1 MKKQKKWTKTRHGVI
16 SNVARVVLAPVIR
29 IKYGIRV
36 KKFKESKHGQYL
48 VLMNHQTAWDQFF
61 VGAAFHG
68 AVYYVA
74 SEDIFSLGFVSKII
88 RWLVAP
94 IPIKKQTTDLNAVL
108 NCMRVVKEGGTV
120 AMAPEGNRTFSGKTE
135 HINPAVTKLAKKL
148 GLPIAFFRIEGGY
161 GAHPRWSDVIRRGKM
176 RAYVSRVVTPEEY
189 KSLTDDELFELISSE
204 LYVDETK
211 NQGKYRHKKTA
222 EYLERAMYVCP
233 FCGLSEFE
241 SKNNETE
248 CKKCH
253 RKIRY
258 NADTTLSGIG
268 FDFPFSHVADWY
280 DYQNEFVNSLDLSL
294 YIDDCIYTDED
305 AALFNVILYK
315 HKKLLK
321 RKTRLRLYGDRIEI
335 SYDDVVLVLPF
346 AELSA
351 VTVLGKNKLNVYYGD
366 KVYQIKGGKRF
377 NAVKYVNVYFRNK
390 NIRNGEENV
399 KFLGL

>member
-1 MKKQKKWTKTRHGVI
+1 MKKHKKWTKTRHGVI
-16 SNVARVVLAPVIR
+16 SNVARVFLSPAIR
-29 IKYGIRV
+29 LKYGITV

-74 SEDIFSLGFVSKII
+74 SEDIFSLGFASKII

-108 NCMRVVKEGGTV
+108 TCMRVAKEGGTI
-120 AMAPEGNRTFSGKTE
+120 AMAPEGNRTFSGRTE

-148 GLPIAFFRIEGGY
+148 NLPIAFFRIEGGY
-161 GAHPRWSDVIRRGKM
+161 GVHPRWSDVIRRGKM

-189 KSLTDDELFELISSE
+189 EKLTDDELFELISSE

-211 NQGKYRHKKTA
+211 NRGVYRHKKTA

-241 SKNNETE
+241 SKNGEIE

-258 NADTTLSGIG
+258 NADTTLRGVG

-280 DYQNEFVNSLDLSL
+280 DYQNQFVNSLDLSE
-294 YIDDCIYTDED
+294 YIDKCIYVDEN

-315 HKKLLK
+315 RKKLLN

-335 SYDDVVLVLPF
+335 SYDDEVISLPF
-346 AELSA
+346 KNLSA
-351 VTVLGKNKLNVYYGD
+351 VTVLGKNKLNVYCDD

-377 NAVKYVNVYFRNK
+377 NAVKYVNMYFRNK